1 MPDTVHVHVPYS
13 RLNESLPFLVDHR
26 LNVELFFSAET
37 LDQLIPERLT
47 SVTALLDAKGVK
59 RTIHAP
65 FMDLN
70 PGSYEPLVQDAT
82 RRRFHQVMDAAAI
95 LHPRVVVFH
104 PGFDKWRYGE
114 TRNRWLAESIPLWQE
129 MVERGDECD
138 CIIAVENIFEEDPS
152 TLIDLIRSVDS
163 PRLKHCFDV
172 GHWNM
177 FTSGT
182 MEEWFAVLGPYIAET
197 HIHDNHGER
206 DEHAPIGEGNIDT
219 RLFFSLLD
227 RYAPDA
233 VRTIEAHSREKLE
246 QALKNLAGIV
256 GETAKI

>member
-1 MPDTVHVHVPYS
+1 MPDTVHVHVPYP
-13 RLNESLPFLVDHR
+13 RLNEALPFLVDRR

-37 LDQLIPERLT
+37 LDRLIPEQLT
-47 SVTALLDAKGVK
+47 SVTAHLDAKGVR

-70 PGSYEPLVQDAT
+70 PGSYEPLVLDAT
-82 RRRFHQVMDAAAI
+82 RRRFHQVMDVAAI
-95 LHPRVVVFH
+95 LRPRIVVFH

-138 CIIAVENIFEEDPS
+138 CIIAVENIFEEEPS

-163 PRLKHCFDV
+163 PRLRHCFDV

-177 FTSGT
+177 FARGT
-182 MEEWFAVLGPYIAET
+182 LEEWFAALGPYIAET
-197 HIHDNHGER
+197 HIHDNHGEW
-206 DEHAPIGEGNIDT
+206 DEHAPIGEGNINT
-219 RLFFSLLD
+219 PLFFSLLD